1 MRFCLLFLFPFLSH
15 TCIVRWIHHCLEDQR
30 LLQLQTIHLIQKW
43 LSVGSCWVQKMS
55 WAWRRK
61 HTSVNRVGWKWLLK
75 LEDDL
80 EKKKKKKREW
90 FRADGAQHSRS
101 WSGGAVRK
109 WCFPF
114 AHFFRHVV
122 VEWSIK
128 GISCVVC
135 LKEQHEPRLRSVRM
149 LHWSK
154 SKCRKKI
161 GLSHIRHSSKTEE
174 STD

>member
-15 TCIVRWIHHCLEDQR
+15 TCIVHWIHHCLEDQR
-30 LLQLQTIHLIQKW
+30 LLQLQTIHLIKTTVCRKLRGSKDE
-43 LSVGSCWVQKMS
+43 LSVEEKTYICQQGRLEMTTKV
-55 WAWRRK
+55 RRW
-61 HTSVNRVGWKWLLK
+61 SR
-75 LEDDL
+75 
-80 EKKKKKKREW
+80 KKKKKKREW

-122 VEWSIK
+122 VERSIK

>member
-80 EKKKKKKREW
+80 EKKKKESGFVLTVHNIPGPGQGGLLGSDAFLLLISSDMW
-90 FRADGAQHSRS
+90 WSNGASR
-101 WSGGAVRK
+101 GY
-109 WCFPF
+109 
-114 AHFFRHVV
+114 HV
-122 VEWSIK
+122 S
-128 GISCVVC
+128 SA
-135 LKEQHEPRLRSVRM
+135 
-149 LHWSK
+149 SK
-154 SKCRKKI
+154 SNMSPDWEVLGCCIDLKVNVGRKS
-161 GLSHIRHSSKTEE
+161 GLAI
-174 STD
+174 